1 MFLEHEGLGIVALP
15 PWLSFDPDVAIE
27 PSAVRR
33 QREFSQSLRRID
45 DAFADRWIDLL
56 DLLHPVDQGREL
68 RVQGKERRDLV
79 ERHDAGK
86 RLPDLG
92 HPDFTRGTR
101 FYHDRFPP
109 RTKT

>member
-1 MFLEHEGLGIVALP
+1 MSLGLGIVALHL
-15 PWLSFDPDVAIE
+15 WLPFDPDVAIE
-27 PSAVRR
+27 PSAAGW
-33 QREFSQSLRRID
+33 QREFSQSLLRID

-56 DLLHPVDQGREL
+56 DLLHSVDQGHEL

-92 HPDFTRGTR
+92 HPDFPRGTR
-101 FYHDRFPP
+101 FYHDGLPGN
-109 RTKT
+109 